1 MKRVLFTFGLLGSF
15 FLLKAQRENNGF
27 LLSGEVVYQETVKMD
42 IKLEGIDSQLADQ
55 IPKERK
61 TEKVLRFTE
70 EEAVFENRPEEDPGE
85 HMPMEGSG
93 MMIRINEPDNK
104 TYIDLKNKKVV
115 EQREFLSRLFLI
127 ESDLKPEKWKITGGQ
142 RKILDYNCLEAVA
155 RVDGGDVRVWF
166 TPGIAVDA
174 GPGTFSGLPG
184 LVLAAELSGG
194 DRMLEAIGIELK
206 PLDKKVLVKPTKGKK
221 VTPDEFQA
229 MVAEKMKEMGVEGD
243 GTWHEGGGATHTS
256 TVVIRIEE

>member
-1 MKRVLFTFGLLGSF
+1 MKRVLFTIGLLGF
-15 FLLKAQRENNGF
+15 IVLIKAQQGNNGF
-27 LLSGEVVYQETVKMD
+27 LLSGEVVYQETVKMN
-42 IKLEGIDSQLADQ
+42 IKLEGVDSQLADQ

-61 TEKVLRFTE
+61 TKKVLHFTE
-70 EEAVFENRPEEDPGE
+70 EEAVFENIPEEDPGE

-93 MMIRINEPDNK
+93 MMIQINEPDNK
-104 TYIDLKNKKVV
+104 TYIDLKNKKVI

-127 ESDLKPEKWKITGGQ
+127 ESDLKPEKWKITGAQ
-142 RKILDYNCLEAVA
+142 RMILDYNCLEAVA
-155 RVDGGDVRVWF
+155 QVDEGDVRVWF

-184 LVLAAELSGG
+184 LVVAAELSGG
-194 DRMLEAIGIELK
+194 DRKLEAIELELK
-206 PLDKKVLVKPTKGKK
+206 PLDKKVLSKPTKGKK

-243 GTWHEGGGATHTS
+243 GTWHEGGGAAHTS